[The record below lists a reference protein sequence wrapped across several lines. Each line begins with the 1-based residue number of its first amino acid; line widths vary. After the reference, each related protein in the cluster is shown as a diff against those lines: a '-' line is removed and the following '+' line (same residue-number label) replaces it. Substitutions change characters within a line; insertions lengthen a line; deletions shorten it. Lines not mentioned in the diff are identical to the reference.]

1 MDKRTLIIGIGN
13 SSRGDDGLGWKFLDD
28 VVTGEGVDLE
38 YRYQLQVEDAEL
50 ISGYDEVIFVDA
62 MAQSLPDGFS
72 FTRCVPEQSSS
83 FTTHRLAPGTVLWL
97 CGDLFQVMPD
107 AYVMAIEGKQFELGQ
122 PLSEAAQRNL
132 SRAKEHWKGRLKEVT
147 FSQ

>member
-28 VVTGEGVDLE
+28 VATREGIDLE
-38 YRYQLQVEDAEL
+38 YRYQLQVEDAAL
-50 ISGYDEVIFVDA
+50 ISGYDVVIFVDA
-62 MAQSLPDGFS
+62 MARPLSGGFL
-72 FTRCVPEQSSS
+72 FAPCVPEQSAS
-83 FTTHRLAPGTVLWL
+83 FTTHRLAPGSVLWL
-97 CGDLFQVMPD
+97 CRELFQVMPN

-122 PLSEAAQRNL
+122 PLSEEAQGNL
-132 SRAKEHWKGRLKEVT
+132 AHAKEHWKGRLKEVT